1 MRAVRELKGFKKV
14 FLQPGESQEVVI
26 GLDKRSFSIYDT
38 DLFGWAV
45 EAGTYQ
51 IYAASSCRE
60 LRLSKELNLQGMQLS
75 GIPGYDVSEV
85 VKDGRFSADREQFKR
100 LFKGELPL
108 TPAASRIT
116 LNTTVKEALA
126 SEKGK
131 ALLGGLVEG
140 YSAQYAGED
149 DISRMMLSM
158 LFDMPLRSLAMFGA
172 VKIETLEEIVE
183 EIERG

>member
-1 MRAVRELKGFKKV
+1 
-14 FLQPGESQEVVI
+14 
-26 GLDKRSFSIYDT
+26 
-38 DLFGWAV
+38 
-45 EAGTYQ
+45 
-51 IYAASSCRE
+51 
-60 LRLSKELNLQGMQLS
+60 MQLS